1 MGKTCVLLRCEG
13 ARPEAGFRLTYCRNA
28 TLGRRDFYRYL
39 CHALG
44 LHPTTS
50 AANLFLAV
58 EHHIHEMRRDKIHP
72 VFLLDEA
79 HLLHPDM
86 MAHLHILMNYEWDAR
101 ALLSLVLIGLPELES
116 NLSRRA
122 HRSLLTRIH
131 HRFLL
136 APATTEDTAEYVRY
150 RLSAAGCNHP
160 SPTTPSPPCTEL
172 SQGSLREIDRLASAA
187 LREAARR
194 KKKLV
199 ERDLVTRAVPARPL
213 RLTPP
218 SARQL
223 RVDLGV
229 MPIGAEHTRRPRWP
243 SHQRAHPSATMAI
256 TLLAY
261 DAINEPARVHHV
273 LSILI

>member
-1 MGKTCVLLRCEG
+1 MTTSSDLSAFGLRSSPFTKEIDDADLWLPESKAALVADIQESLTERQSVLLLGEPGVGKTCVLRALR
-13 ARPEAGFRLTYCRNA
+13 RNLPQAGFRLTYCRNA

-44 LHPTTS
+44 LHPTST

-58 EHHIHEMRRDKIHP
+58 ETHVQDLRRDKMHP

-86 MAHLHILMNYEWDAR
+86 MAHLHILLNYEWDAK
-101 ALLSLVLIGLPELES
+101 ALLSLVLVGLPELEQ

-136 APATTEDTAEYVRY
+136 APATVTDTAEYVRF
-150 RLSAAGCNHP
+150 RLHHAGCERDLFPDDALAALH
-160 SPTTPSPPCTEL
+160 EL
-172 SQGSLREIDRLASAA
+172 SQGALREIDRLAGAA
-187 LREAARR
+187 LRDAARR

-199 ERDLVTRAVPARPL
+199 DRELIVRVGEALARF
-213 RLTPP
+213 
-218 SARQL
+218 
-223 RVDLGV
+223 D
-229 MPIGAEHTRRPRWP
+229 
-243 SHQRAHPSATMAI
+243 
-256 TLLAY
+256 
-261 DAINEPARVHHV
+261 
-273 LSILI
+273 

>member
-1 MGKTCVLLRCEG
+1 MTTSSDLASFGLRCSPFTKEIDDGDLWLPQSKATMVEDIEEALADRQSVILLGEPGVGKTCVLRALR
-13 ARPEAGFRLTYCRNA
+13 RKLPQAGFRLTYCRNA

-39 CHALG
+39 CHSLG
-44 LHPTTS
+44 LHPSAT

-58 EHHIHEMRRDKIHP
+58 ETHVHDLRRDKVHP

-86 MAHLHILMNYEWDAR
+86 LAHLHILLNYEWDAK
-101 ALLSLVLIGLPELES
+101 ALLSLVLVGLPELEA

-136 APATTEDTAEYVRY
+136 PPATVEDTAEYVRY
-150 RLSAAGCNHP
+150 RLAAAGTDRALFPDDALSTLH
-160 SPTTPSPPCTEL
+160 EQ
-172 SQGSLREIDRLASAA
+172 SQGALREIDRLATAA

-199 ERDLVTRAVPARPL
+199 DRELITRVAEALVRF
-213 RLTPP
+213 
-218 SARQL
+218 
-223 RVDLGV
+223 D
-229 MPIGAEHTRRPRWP
+229 
-243 SHQRAHPSATMAI
+243 
-256 TLLAY
+256 
-261 DAINEPARVHHV
+261 
-273 LSILI
+273 